1 MVKGILLSLDL
12 DFGHKRLRIM
22 HLMGK
27 VVSSCVC
34 WAYQGVRCAYVVSSL
49 IFGQSC
55 STTRI
60 RKEYAPCAH

>member
-1 MVKGILLSLDL
+1 MVKDIFWGLDL
-12 DFGHKRLRIM
+12 DFGRKCLRIKHIM
-22 HLMGK
+22 VN
-27 VVSSCVC
+27 VVSNHVP